1 MGLELLIEQEVHAQ
15 RESLPG
21 NVRQRIRRA
30 IASLA
35 TNPYPHN
42 CRQVEIT
49 GIELPLGVEI
59 WRIRMEHWRIVYAIN
74 ETERWVWVLGLY
86 RRPPY
91 DYSDLP
97 DIVQKLQ

>member
-1 MGLELLIEQEVHAQ
+1 
-15 RESLPG
+15 
-21 NVRQRIRRA
+21 
-30 IASLA
+30 
-35 TNPYPHN
+35 
-42 CRQVEIT
+42 
-49 GIELPLGVEI
+49 
-59 WRIRMEHWRIVYAIN
+59 MEHWRIVYAIN